1 MNFFFVGSRGGTL
14 SNSCEAISDGSSRLA
29 FHEGSHGHHQCQCQR
44 LAGAAATKE
53 RRRTEQER

>member
-1 MNFFFVGSRGGTL
+1 VGSRGGTL